1 MEHFKILLY
10 EWILTAEAKREN
22 ALQSAFEKTKRNP
35 HDMQILADYFIQ
47 VARYQEFKDFQ
58 ATLYEL
64 LK

>member
-1 MEHFKILLY
+1 MNLQILLY
-10 EWILTAEAKREN
+10 EWLHTAETKREN

-35 HDMQILADYFIQ
+35 HDMQIIADYFIQ
-47 VARYQEFKDFQ
+47 VARFQEFKEFQ